1 MEEVMKKI
9 ISIIA
14 GLFLLSA
21 SITPVLAF
29 EGFYNPKEAL
39 RINNH
44 PTIVHT
50 TVKTGV

>member
-1 MEEVMKKI
+1 MKKI
-9 ISIIA
+9 ITLIG

-29 EGFYNPKEAL
+29 EGLYNPKEAL

-44 PTIVHT
+44 PTLVIT
-50 TVKTGV
+50 TIKTNI

>member
-1 MEEVMKKI
+1 MKKI
-9 ISIIA
+9 LTIIG

-21 SITPVLAF
+21 SFTPVLAF
-29 EGFYNPKEAL
+29 EGLYNPKESL

-44 PTIVHT
+44 PSIVLT

>member
-1 MEEVMKKI
+1 MKKI
-9 ISIIA
+9 ITIIA
-14 GLFLLSA
+14 GLLVLSA

-29 EGFYNPKEAL
+29 EGLYNPKESL

-44 PTIVHT
+44 PSIVLT

>member
-29 EGFYNPKEAL
+29 EGLYNPKEAL

-44 PTIVHT
+44 PTLVLT